1 MKVLIFGSKGWIGE
15 MLKEVWKKSYPEDKI
30 IESSSRVDYFTQKEV
45 EKEILEVNPD
55 RVVCLLGR
63 TSGWIE
69 EKDLSKGEIKKRYI
83 PNIDYLEEKGKLYE
97 NVRDNLYSPL
107 LLSILCGSKNI
118 HLTYVGTGC
127 IFSRNTK
134 ENDYIY
140 TEDDQPDFTGSS
152 YSTVKGFTDQ
162 ILPLFGNVLN
172 VRIRM
177 PIVKDYKDPKS
188 FVSKIIGFQK
198 IHSMPNSMTYLPD
211 MLPLLVELSKMKET
225 GTIHLVN
232 KGGISHSEIL
242 NIYKDKVKP
251 DHTFQEIEGEELKTI
266 LKAARSNNIL
276 STDRLDKIFPDRVRD
291 IKTCIKEMFD

>member
-1 MKVLIFGSKGWIGE
+1 MKVLIFGSKGWIGG
-15 MLKEVWKKSYPEDKI
+15 MLKDTWKNGYPHDEI
-30 IESSSRVDYFTQKEV
+30 IDSSSRVSYFTYTEV
-45 EKEILEVNPD
+45 EKEIKEVNPD
-55 RVVCLLGR
+55 RIVCLLGR

-69 EKDLSKGEIKKRYI
+69 ENLQKRYI
-83 PNIDYLEEKGKLYE
+83 PNIDYLEEKNKLYE
-97 NVRDNLYSPL
+97 NIRDNLYAPIL
-107 LLSILCGSKNI
+107 LAILCRNNNI

-140 TEDDQPDFTGSS
+140 SEVDQPDFTGSS

-162 ILPLFGNVLN
+162 ILPFFDNVLN

-188 FVSKIIGFQK
+188 FVSKIIGFEK

-211 MLPLLVELSKMKET
+211 MLPLLVDLSKMKET

-242 NIYKDKVKP
+242 KIYKEKINPNHK
-251 DHTFQEIEGEELKTI
+251 FQEIEGEELQTI

-276 STDRLDKIFPDRVRD
+276 STDRLEKLFPEKVRD
-291 IKTCIKEMFD
+291 IRDCIIDMFN